1 MIELR
6 GITQTYQGS
15 QGPVEAL
22 KGIDLTIQPGEV
34 FGIIGKSGAG
44 KSSLVRVINLLNRP
58 TTGQVIVGGQDLTQ
72 LNDAQLREAR
82 PGRIVEQ
89 GRVLDV
95 FTRPQQAITKSLID
109 EILPQELPASVLDH
123 VRKLAGQLG
132 AGRTG
137 QLLRL
142 SYAGDSAYQPI
153 LSQLIRQFGVDM
165 SILHGQVDE
174 IQDETFGSLAVYAS
188 GEAES
193 VRGAVAH
200 LRAGGVEVEE
210 GAHIM
215 FNNFTPAMLDLFASS
230 LWETLI
236 MVGISGLV
244 GGLLGVPLG
253 VFLRLTD
260 DGGVLEN
267 GPVNKLVGWLVNAVR
282 STPFIILLV
291 AIIPFTR
298 FITGSSIGTA
308 AAVVPLTIAAAP
320 FVARLVEAALRE
332 VDHGL
337 VEAAQAMGAT
347 TSQIVW
353 KVLLPEALPG
363 IVAGLTITFV
373 SLTGYSAMAGAIGGG
388 GLGDLGIRYGYQ
400 RFLPEIML
408 AVVLVLIFFVQAVQ
422 SLGDWAVR
430 KLSHR

>member
-6 GITQTYQGS
+6 GITQTYQGP

-82 PGRIVEQ
+82 RDIGMVFQHFNLLSSRTVFDNAALPLELAGMDKAAIRARVNPLLELVGLAHLADRYPAQISGGQKQRVGIARALASRPKVLLSDEATSALDPETTRSILDLLRQVNRELGLTVVLITHQMQVIKQVADRVAVIEAGRIVEQ
-89 GRVLDV
+89 GRVPDV

-142 SYAGDSAYQPI
+142 SYAGDNAYQPI

-210 GAHIM
+210 
-215 FNNFTPAMLDLFASS
+215 
-230 LWETLI
+230 
-236 MVGISGLV
+236 
-244 GGLLGVPLG
+244 
-253 VFLRLTD
+253 
-260 DGGVLEN
+260 
-267 GPVNKLVGWLVNAVR
+267 
-282 STPFIILLV
+282 V
-291 AIIPFTR
+291 A
-298 FITGSSIGTA
+298 
-308 AAVVPLTIAAAP
+308 
-320 FVARLVEAALRE
+320 
-332 VDHGL
+332 
-337 VEAAQAMGAT
+337 
-347 TSQIVW
+347 
-353 KVLLPEALPG
+353 
-363 IVAGLTITFV
+363 VAG
-373 SLTGYSAMAGAIGGG
+373 
-388 GLGDLGIRYGYQ
+388 
-400 RFLPEIML
+400 
-408 AVVLVLIFFVQAVQ
+408 
-422 SLGDWAVR
+422 
-430 KLSHR
+430 

>member
-82 PGRIVEQ
+82 REIGMVFQHFNLLSSRTVFDNAALPLELAGMDKAAIRARVNPLLELVGLAHLADRYPAQISGGQKQRVGIARALASRPKVLLSDEATSALDPETTRSILDLLRQVNRELGLTIVLITHQMQVIKQVADRVAVIEAGRIVEQ

-109 EILPQELPASVLDH
+109 EILPQELPASVLGH
-123 VRKLAGQLG
+123 VRTLAGQLG
-132 AGRTG
+132 DGRTG

-153 LSQLIRQFGVDM
+153 LSQLIREFGVDM

-188 GEAES
+188 GEADS

-200 LRAGGVEVEE
+200 LRAGGVEVQE
-210 GAHIM
+210 
-215 FNNFTPAMLDLFASS
+215 
-230 LWETLI
+230 
-236 MVGISGLV
+236 V
-244 GGLLGVPLG
+244 
-253 VFLRLTD
+253 
-260 DGGVLEN
+260 
-267 GPVNKLVGWLVNAVR
+267 
-282 STPFIILLV
+282 
-291 AIIPFTR
+291 
-298 FITGSSIGTA
+298 A
-308 AAVVPLTIAAAP
+308 AA
-320 FVARLVEAALRE
+320 
-332 VDHGL
+332 G
-337 VEAAQAMGAT
+337 
-347 TSQIVW
+347 
-353 KVLLPEALPG
+353 
-363 IVAGLTITFV
+363 
-373 SLTGYSAMAGAIGGG
+373 
-388 GLGDLGIRYGYQ
+388 
-400 RFLPEIML
+400 
-408 AVVLVLIFFVQAVQ
+408 
-422 SLGDWAVR
+422 
-430 KLSHR
+430 

>member
-1 MIELR
+1 MIDLR
-6 GITQTYQGS
+6 GITQTYQGP

-22 KGIDLTIQPGEV
+22 RGIDLTIQPGEV

-82 PGRIVEQ
+82 REIGMVFQHFNLLSSRTVFDNAALPLELAGMDKAAIRERVNPLLELVGLSALADRYPAQISGGQKQRVGIARALASRPKVLLSDEATSALDPETTRSILDLLRQVNRELGLTVVLITHQMQVIKQVADRVAVIEAGRIVEQ

-123 VRKLAGQLG
+123 VRKLAGQLS

-210 GAHIM
+210 
-215 FNNFTPAMLDLFASS
+215 
-230 LWETLI
+230 
-236 MVGISGLV
+236 
-244 GGLLGVPLG
+244 
-253 VFLRLTD
+253 
-260 DGGVLEN
+260 
-267 GPVNKLVGWLVNAVR
+267 
-282 STPFIILLV
+282 V
-291 AIIPFTR
+291 A
-298 FITGSSIGTA
+298 
-308 AAVVPLTIAAAP
+308 
-320 FVARLVEAALRE
+320 
-332 VDHGL
+332 
-337 VEAAQAMGAT
+337 
-347 TSQIVW
+347 
-353 KVLLPEALPG
+353 
-363 IVAGLTITFV
+363 VAG
-373 SLTGYSAMAGAIGGG
+373 
-388 GLGDLGIRYGYQ
+388 
-400 RFLPEIML
+400 
-408 AVVLVLIFFVQAVQ
+408 
-422 SLGDWAVR
+422 
-430 KLSHR
+430 

>member
-22 KGIDLTIQPGEV
+22 KGIDLTIQLGEV

-82 PGRIVEQ
+82 REIGMVFQHFNLLSSRTVFDNAALPLELAGMDKAAIRERVNPLLELVGLSALADRYPAQISGGQKQRVGIARALASRPKVLLSDEATSALDPETTRSILDLLRQVNRELGLTVVLITHQMQVIKQVADRVAVIEAGRIVEQ

-123 VRKLAGQLG
+123 VRKLAGQLS

-210 GAHIM
+210 
-215 FNNFTPAMLDLFASS
+215 
-230 LWETLI
+230 
-236 MVGISGLV
+236 
-244 GGLLGVPLG
+244 
-253 VFLRLTD
+253 
-260 DGGVLEN
+260 
-267 GPVNKLVGWLVNAVR
+267 
-282 STPFIILLV
+282 V
-291 AIIPFTR
+291 A
-298 FITGSSIGTA
+298 
-308 AAVVPLTIAAAP
+308 
-320 FVARLVEAALRE
+320 
-332 VDHGL
+332 
-337 VEAAQAMGAT
+337 
-347 TSQIVW
+347 
-353 KVLLPEALPG
+353 
-363 IVAGLTITFV
+363 VAG
-373 SLTGYSAMAGAIGGG
+373 
-388 GLGDLGIRYGYQ
+388 
-400 RFLPEIML
+400 
-408 AVVLVLIFFVQAVQ
+408 
-422 SLGDWAVR
+422 
-430 KLSHR
+430 

>member
-58 TTGQVIVGGQDLTQ
+58 TTGQVIVGGQDLTR

-82 PGRIVEQ
+82 REIGMVFQHFNLLSSRTVFDNAALPLELAGMDKAAIRARVNPLLELVGLSALADRYPAQISGGQKQRVGIARALASRPKVLLSDEATSALDPETTRSILDLLRQVNRELGLTVVLITHQMQVIKQVADRVAVIEAGRIVEQ

-153 LSQLIRQFGVDM
+153 LSQLIRQVGVDM

-188 GEAES
+188 GEADS

-210 GAHIM
+210 
-215 FNNFTPAMLDLFASS
+215 
-230 LWETLI
+230 
-236 MVGISGLV
+236 
-244 GGLLGVPLG
+244 
-253 VFLRLTD
+253 
-260 DGGVLEN
+260 
-267 GPVNKLVGWLVNAVR
+267 
-282 STPFIILLV
+282 V
-291 AIIPFTR
+291 A
-298 FITGSSIGTA
+298 
-308 AAVVPLTIAAAP
+308 
-320 FVARLVEAALRE
+320 
-332 VDHGL
+332 
-337 VEAAQAMGAT
+337 
-347 TSQIVW
+347 
-353 KVLLPEALPG
+353 
-363 IVAGLTITFV
+363 VAG
-373 SLTGYSAMAGAIGGG
+373 
-388 GLGDLGIRYGYQ
+388 
-400 RFLPEIML
+400 
-408 AVVLVLIFFVQAVQ
+408 
-422 SLGDWAVR
+422 
-430 KLSHR
+430 